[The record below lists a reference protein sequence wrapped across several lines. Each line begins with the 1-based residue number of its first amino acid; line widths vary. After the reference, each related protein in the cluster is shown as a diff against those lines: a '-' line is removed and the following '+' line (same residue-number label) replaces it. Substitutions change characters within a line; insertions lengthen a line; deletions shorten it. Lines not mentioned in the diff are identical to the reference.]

1 MRQVRKA
8 MEYLNS
14 LGGNLIFLAHKD
26 FFHDHA
32 DLYLGMDERLLTLS
46 DQGQIADKTIL
57 ASGLRQI
64 TYGNDEF
71 ADEFFPEARGAQQ
84 RNFVVNPAINF
95 GRISIARLRVG
106 ADALAARFAAGET
119 VTDIA
124 EDYGATN
131 EEIVE
136 AVLWHERL
144 AA

>member
-1 MRQVRKA
+1 

-14 LGGNLIFLAHKD
+14 LGGNLVFLAHKD
-26 FFHDHA
+26 FFHDHL
-32 DLYLGMDERLLTLS
+32 DLYLGMDESLLTLS

-64 TYGNDEF
+64 SYGNDEF
-71 ADEFFPEARGAQQ
+71 ADEYFPQTGGMPQ
-84 RNFVVNPAINF
+84 RNFVVNPAINY

-106 ADALAARFAAGET
+106 ADALAARYTAGEP
-119 VTDIA
+119 VADIA
-124 EDYGATN
+124 EDYGATT

-136 AVLWHERL
+136 AVRWHDRL